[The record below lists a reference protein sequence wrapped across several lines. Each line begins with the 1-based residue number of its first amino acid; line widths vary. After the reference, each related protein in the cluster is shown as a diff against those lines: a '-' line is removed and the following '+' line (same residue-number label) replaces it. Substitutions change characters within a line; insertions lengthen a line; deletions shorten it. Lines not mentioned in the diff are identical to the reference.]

1 MENEY
6 YKRYEPFFGEWR
18 IKRFIG
24 AGSYGRVFEIE
35 RRDEFDTVYTGALKA
50 VTIPSSQGELD
61 EILADGMDMNGASTY
76 FRDYVKELNREIALM
91 SKLKG
96 HSNIVSYEDHKMF
109 PHEDGVGW
117 DILIRM
123 ELLTP
128 ITSYLKQNHTF
139 TRREVIQL
147 GMDLCKAL
155 EICQRYNIIHR
166 DIKPANIFI
175 SETEDFKLGDFGV
188 ARIASASTGASTRAG
203 TVNYMAPE
211 VFRGEKYTSNVDIYS
226 LGLVMYQLLN
236 ANRMPLYPPYPQ
248 PMSPAQRERAQAQR
262 LSGAALPPPA
272 NAEGR
277 LAEIVLKACAPDPAQ
292 RYDSPTVMRQAL
304 EAILYTEGEAKMIY
318 PEGDT
323 VPVPSTSGAA
333 APEENDP
340 NGETERPV
348 WGKAHADSE
357 KPAKAEKTL
366 PECLKNA
373 RDDAPLEQQFSL
385 RELSGLSKEEADALD
400 LTLKPMPQPAPA
412 AEPAAP
418 VVPQEPAADQTVRVE
433 TAQPAAPADDSTVRL
448 MPGAVPVQ
456 TPAEDHTERVAVPVQ
471 PVQNVQESD
480 KTTFLFEAQA
490 EKRRQEQQA
499 KREAEE
505 AARRKAAEE
514 KEAELARIRAE
525 KRAAQQAEEA
535 ARRAQEEA
543 ARKAAAEQAEQ
554 PKPAAPAKKNGKL
567 PLVIGGVV
575 VAAVVAVG
583 GFALAGQGGTADS
596 AADALYKA
604 GTYTATA
611 ENDIGSVVVEMTFSA
626 DAITDVSIDASSQTK
641 GIGQEAAQPLQEA
654 ILKAQSADVDG
665 YTGATLTSDAIKQA
679 AADCIAQAS
688 TGKAASGL
696 SQKAADL
703 IDSGTC
709 GEQATWELY
718 QDGTLYIKGSGAMS
732 DYSISSDANDTS
744 FCSAPWYASHRSD
757 IQTVIIED
765 GITRIGEHAFTYCSA
780 MHSVSIPDSVTEI
793 GAEAFAGC
801 SSLESVTIPDGVTK
815 IGSAAFE
822 SCGSLKSVTIPS
834 SVTTIGEWAFF
845 GCDSL
850 ESVTIPGSVTEI
862 GDWAFSDCGSLK
874 SVTIPD
880 SVTTIGE
887 QAFSGCAS
895 LESVTI
901 PGSVTEIGDW
911 AFSDCVFLKSVT
923 IPDSVT
929 TIGECAFSGC
939 AFLES
944 VTIQGSVT
952 EIGKDAFF
960 FCSALKSVTISRNCT
975 VGQGAFDSGVQINYY
990 D

>member
-236 ANRMPLYPPYPQ
+236 NNRMPLYPPYPQ
-248 PMSPAQRERAQAQR
+248 PITPSSRERAQAQR

-357 KPAKAEKTL
+357 KPAKAEKDL

-456 TPAEDHTERVAVPVQ
+456 TPAEDRTERVAAPVQ

-525 KRAAQQAEEA
+525 KRAAEQAA
-535 ARRAQEEA
+535 AEEA
-543 ARKAAAEQAEQ
+543 ARKAEAEQAAAAQAAQQQAE
-554 PKPAAPAKKNGKL
+554 PAVSQKKGSKL
-567 PLVIGGVV
+567 PLAIGGVA

-583 GFALAGQGGTADS
+583 GFALAGRGGASGTAAAS
-596 AADALYKA
+596 TADAIYTA

-611 ENDIGSVVVEMTFSA
+611 EGCLSDVTVTVTVS
-626 DAITDVSIDASSQTK
+626 DKAITDVRVDASGETAELGGKAAEELPSEIIRSQST
-641 GIGQEAAQPLQEA
+641 
-654 ILKAQSADVDG
+654 DVDG
-665 YTGATLTSDAIKQA
+665 YTGATLTSDAIKKA

-688 TGKAASGL
+688 GKKAASSQAASAAASSTVASSTTASSL
-696 SQKAADL
+696 SQNAADL
-703 IDSGTC
+703 IDSGSC
-709 GEQATWELY
+709 GKNATWELY
-718 QDGTLYIKGSGAMS
+718 KDGTLYIKGTGAMQ
-732 DYSISSDANDTS
+732 DYNWNYNETTKIVTTG
-744 FCSAPWYASHRSD
+744 APWHDSHSAS
-757 IQTVIIED
+757 VKKLVVED
-765 GITRIGEHAFTYCSA
+765 GITSIGNDAFSDCESLVSAELAEGITSIGDGAFTGCYDLEKIN
-780 MHSVSIPDSVTEI
+780 IPNSVTSIGYDAFDSCWTLPSLELPSGLSKLESSAVSFTAIKELTVPHGVKVVDSYLAAYNDNLTTVTLEEGVEEI
-793 GAEAFAGC
+793 WHRAFWGCEKLNNITIPRSVKKIEGEAF
-801 SSLESVTIPDGVTK
+801 LECT
-815 IGSAAFE
+815 
-822 SCGSLKSVTIPS
+822 SLKSVTIS
-834 SVTTIGEWAFF
+834 KNCNV
-845 GCDSL
+845 
-850 ESVTIPGSVTEI
+850 
-862 GDWAFSDCGSLK
+862 
-874 SVTIPD
+874 
-880 SVTTIGE
+880 
-887 QAFSGCAS
+887 AS
-895 LESVTI
+895 
-901 PGSVTEIGDW
+901 
-911 AFSDCVFLKSVT
+911 
-923 IPDSVT
+923 
-929 TIGECAFSGC
+929 
-939 AFLES
+939 
-944 VTIQGSVT
+944 
-952 EIGKDAFF
+952 DAFP
-960 FCSALKSVTISRNCT
+960 ST
-975 VGQGAFDSGVQINYY
+975 VQINYY

>member
-236 ANRMPLYPPYPQ
+236 NNRMPLYPPYPQ
-248 PMSPAQRERAQAQR
+248 PITPSSRERAQAQR

-304 EAILYTEGEAKMIY
+304 EAIRYTEGEAKMIY

-418 VVPQEPAADQTVRVE
+418 AVPQEPAADQTVRVE

-456 TPAEDHTERVAVPVQ
+456 TPAEDRTERVAAPVQ

-525 KRAAQQAEEA
+525 KRAAEQAA
-535 ARRAQEEA
+535 AEEA
-543 ARKAAAEQAEQ
+543 ARKAEAEQAAAAQAAQQQAE
-554 PKPAAPAKKNGKL
+554 PAAPKKKGSRL
-567 PLVIGGVV
+567 PLAIGGVA

-583 GFALAGQGGTADS
+583 GFALAGRGGASSTAAASTAD
-596 AADALYKA
+596 AIYTA

-611 ENDIGSVVVEMTFSA
+611 EGCLSDVTVTVTVS
-626 DAITDVSIDASSQTK
+626 DKAITDVRVDASGETAELGGKAAEELPSEIIRSQST
-641 GIGQEAAQPLQEA
+641 
-654 ILKAQSADVDG
+654 DVDG
-665 YTGATLTSDAIKQA
+665 YTGATLTSDAIKKA

-688 TGKAASGL
+688 GKKAASSQAASAAASSTVASSTAASSL
-696 SQKAADL
+696 SQNAADL
-703 IDSGTC
+703 IDSGSC
-709 GEQATWELY
+709 GKNATWELY
-718 QDGTLYIKGSGAMS
+718 KDGTLYIKGTGAMQ
-732 DYSISSDANDTS
+732 DYNWNYNETTKIVTTG
-744 FCSAPWYASHRSD
+744 APWHDSHSAS
-757 IQTVIIED
+757 VKKLVVED
-765 GITRIGEHAFTYCSA
+765 GITSIGNDAFSDCESLVSAELAEGITSIGDGAFTGCYDLEKIN
-780 MHSVSIPDSVTEI
+780 IPNSVTSIGYDAFDSCWTLPSLELPSGLSKLESSAVSFTAFKELTVPHGVKVVDSYLATYNDNLTTVTLEEGVEEI
-793 GAEAFAGC
+793 WHRAFWGCEKLNNITIPRSVKKIEEEAF
-801 SSLESVTIPDGVTK
+801 LECT
-815 IGSAAFE
+815 
-822 SCGSLKSVTIPS
+822 SLKSVTISKNCNVASNAFPS
-834 SVTTIGEWAFF
+834 T
-845 GCDSL
+845 
-850 ESVTIPGSVTEI
+850 
-862 GDWAFSDCGSLK
+862 
-874 SVTIPD
+874 
-880 SVTTIGE
+880 
-887 QAFSGCAS
+887 
-895 LESVTI
+895 
-901 PGSVTEIGDW
+901 
-911 AFSDCVFLKSVT
+911 
-923 IPDSVT
+923 
-929 TIGECAFSGC
+929 
-939 AFLES
+939 
-944 VTIQGSVT
+944 
-952 EIGKDAFF
+952 
-960 FCSALKSVTISRNCT
+960 
-975 VGQGAFDSGVQINYY
+975 VQINYY